1 MVFCFLKVLAQ
12 ELATTIPRGGI
23 LQDDGSFI
31 TPGGTSISN
40 HGAKGNGKEYTDGKG
55 WLPEEIDH
63 IISDPTATAT
73 QKGRHGLKG
82 KTIEVVFDEEGH
94 WAKVDEDGNVIQVSD
109 RNVDAN
115 DDNNDPGE
123 IEDFEV
129 KEEE

>member
-1 MVFCFLKVLAQ
+1 M
-12 ELATTIPRGGI
+12 
-23 LQDDGSFI
+23 
-31 TPGGTSISN
+31 
-40 HGAKGNGKEYTDGKG
+40 
-55 WLPEEIDH
+55 
-63 IISDPTATAT
+63 
-73 QKGRHGLKG
+73 KG